1 MKNGCNMIIYAFTA
15 VGALYLVKLFLTP
28 EPKPIAGVYKVPGVR
43 YNVKYCFFRL
53 ILWLRQ
59 RKNQKLKSTSG
70 QNAGYGV
77 RSRISPEDMDKA
89 QDLPDV
95 NDHPKVKTPPTLISF
110 KLCVCSVPGTYFI
123 YCHLAC
129 SFIAYFSE
137 SEYRILLKKKITLKL
152 GGSTG
157 KGIDSELVAVGGSDN
172 LICCRSISNMQGY
185 HMISRINH

>member
-15 VGALYLVKLFLTP
+15 VGALYLVKLFFTP

-89 QDLPDV
+89 QELPDV

-110 KLCVCSVPGTYFI
+110 KLCVCSIPGTYFI
-123 YCHLAC
+123 GILSLSLQFYCVL
-129 SFIAYFSE
+129 
-137 SEYRILLKKKITLKL
+137 
-152 GGSTG
+152 
-157 KGIDSELVAVGGSDN
+157 
-172 LICCRSISNMQGY
+172 Q
-185 HMISRINH
+185 

>member
-1 MKNGCNMIIYAFTA
+1 MIIYAFTA
-15 VGALYLVKLFLTP
+15 VGALYLVKLFFTP

-89 QDLPDV
+89 QELPDV

-110 KLCVCSVPGTYFI
+110 KLCVCSIPGTYFI

-137 SEYRILLKKKITLKL
+137 SEYRILFKKITLKL

>member
-1 MKNGCNMIIYAFTA
+1 MYDLWPILLFSVSRVVLKNGCNMIIYAFTA
-15 VGALYLVKLFLTP
+15 VGALYLVKLFFTP

-95 NDHPKVKTPPTLISF
+95 NDHPKVKTPPSLISF
-110 KLCVCSVPGTYFI
+110 KLCVCSIPGTYFI

-137 SEYRILLKKKITLKL
+137 SEYRILF
-152 GGSTG
+152 
-157 KGIDSELVAVGGSDN
+157 
-172 LICCRSISNMQGY
+172 
-185 HMISRINH
+185 